1 MSRES
6 AEGRKVS
13 ESEAEE
19 RAQFTLA
26 MRTRGIDDIGLLR
39 ALERAPRA
47 LFMPQRFADISGRDM
62 ALPIGCGQT
71 SPPPSVLAAMVAALE
86 LTPADRVCEIGT
98 GTGYCT
104 ALLAQLAK
112 EVVSLERFQTLA
124 LEASARLSAFGLMN
138 VTVQWRNG
146 YDLHELGDRFDKV
159 IVHGLIE
166 APPQEFLKLIARR
179 RRSRLGFRRS
189 GTEPAAD
196 CPSRRPDGR
205 TGRHLPKSGRRGRS
219 GPSSAGSRARFDA
232 GTHAAKCSDP
242 PQKEFILNLP
252 LTRLAHIRHVSGGVK
267 SWVRTNE

>member
-166 APPQEFLKLIARR
+166 AAPPEFLKLIRGEGVLVSAFAGPGQNQQRIVRLAVPTQGPVGLAEIGPARA
-179 RRSRLGFRRS
+179 L
-189 GTEPAAD
+189 
-196 CPSRRPDGR
+196 RP
-205 TGRHLPKSGRRGRS
+205 LERGL
-219 GPSSAGSRARFDA
+219 SRA
-232 GTHAAKCSDP
+232 
-242 PQKEFILNLP
+242 L
-252 LTRLAHIRHVSGGVK
+252 
-267 SWVRTNE
+267 